1 ANQAPFG
8 AGFFAWLRQLGIS
21 RDTDR
26 WFAGVAGGMAR
37 RSGIDPIIVRGIFVV
52 LALLG
57 GPGILLYLAGWLLLP
72 DQGGRIH
79 LEEVFRGRAGTAT
92 VVISVAVGALVVLP
106 FLVRLFGA
114 TTFGG
119 WSL

>member
-1 ANQAPFG
+1 MVNDTDSQQTRSMNEHTSTSGANQAPFG

-26 WFAGVAGGMAR
+26 WFAGVAGGIAR

-79 LEEVFRGRAGTAT
+79 LEEVF
-92 VVISVAVGALVVLP
+92 
-106 FLVRLFGA
+106 
-114 TTFGG
+114 
-119 WSL
+119 